1 MKDKYLIVIIFMV
14 ISYTNANACLC
25 QLVINTSFSMT
36 ESTIKQKLTQQKS
49 ALKQL
54 KEEIKKANKEFK
66 EQNDNLNKENNLLK
80 EEALRDAQ
88 LIFYLR
94 TKNELK

>member
-25 QLVINTSFSMT
+25 QQFITSSFSIT
-36 ESTIKQKLTQQKS
+36 ASTIKQKLTQQKF

-66 EQNDNLNKENNLLK
+66 EQNENLNKENNLLK
-80 EEALRDAQ
+80 EEALRNAQ
-88 LIFYLR
+88 LIFYLK

>member
-1 MKDKYLIVIIFMV
+1 MKDKYLIITILMV
-14 ISYTNANACLC
+14 ILYTNANACLC
-25 QLVINTSFSMT
+25 QPFITSSFSMT

-66 EQNDNLNKENNLLK
+66 EQNENLNKENNLLK

>member
-1 MKDKYLIVIIFMV
+1 MCIRDR
-14 ISYTNANACLC
+14 
-25 QLVINTSFSMT
+25 
-36 ESTIKQKLTQQKS
+36 
-49 ALKQL
+49 KQL